1 MFTSPAMPDDL
12 TSFIVAN
19 EGPVLSQ
26 LTSVSPISITS
37 DAGFASHLLG
47 FPGNGSE
54 SDPYRIEN
62 YDIEGTLGGNG
73 ILIGGSV
80 TVYYEIRNCRVH
92 NTFTGTGINL
102 QAGHGVIDSCEIM
115 NHTWGVSL
123 AGSDYL
129 ITSTEIYDTSFG
141 INAFQVDDVSLVD
154 SNFENADVVLF
165 EEVSGLNILGNTFS
179 ASQPVVWNSDSF
191 SVSGNTFNIEEYNE
205 WLALDGSQI
214 GTVEGNIF
222 NINNNTGIWIKNC
235 QSIIITDCDFIAS
248 GPSGAGWLGVD
259 FRGFSGT
266 RDITIQDCLF
276 ESVNCDG
283 QNIEEGLLITNCVLN
298 SGSIGLVDSPG
309 SEVSSNTLTNGQIHV
324 AYNCNGS
331 LVYNNTLTDCPE
343 YGLYIRENNTD
354 LLVST
359 NTMKGS
365 KSQDDHGIN
374 LQSDGVTLYNNVI
387 ENFDSGIYIDG
398 DDGTICNN
406 TLFGN
411 NIGIEIDS
419 GSSSN
424 NLYYNI
430 LYDNTQNANDDGS
443 DNTWDD
449 GVSLGNY
456 WGNLNAPGEYVIPGS
471 AGSVDRYARPY
482 RIPIIPPS
490 PQVLLILVG
499 AGVVG
504 VAVAVVCLR
513 RR

>member
-1 MFTSPAMPDDL
+1 MPDNS
-12 TSFIVAN
+12 TSFIIAN

-37 DAGFASHLLG
+37 DSEFASHPLG

-62 YDIEGTLGGNG
+62 YDIEGTLGGDG
-73 ILIGGSV
+73 IWIGASV
-80 TVYYEIRNCRVH
+80 TVYYEIRNCRVY

-102 QAGHGVIDSCEIM
+102 LGGHGVIDTCEIM

-123 AGSDYL
+123 EGSDYL
-129 ITSTEIYDTSFG
+129 ITSTEIYNTPFG
-141 INAFQVDDVSLVD
+141 IYAFQVDDVSFVD
-154 SNFENADVVLF
+154 SNFDNAGEVLF
-165 EEVSGLNILGNTFS
+165 EEVSGLNVLGNTFS
-179 ASQPVVWNSDSF
+179 GTQMAVWMSAGF

-205 WLALDGSQI
+205 WLTLRESQL
-214 GTVEGNIF
+214 GTVQDNIF
-222 NINNNTGIWIKNC
+222 NINNITGIIIQEC
-235 QSIIITDCDFIAS
+235 QGIIITDCDFIAS
-248 GPSGAGWLGVD
+248 GPSGVGWFGVD

-266 RDITIQDCLF
+266 LDITIQDCLF

-283 QNIEEGLLITNCVLN
+283 QSVEEGLAITNCAFN
-298 SGSIGLVDSPG
+298 SGSISLIDSPA
-309 SEVSSNTLTNGQIHV
+309 SEVSSNTITDGHIQV

-365 KSQDDHGIN
+365 KSQDNHGIN
-374 LQSDGVTLYNNVI
+374 LQSNGVTLYNNVI

-398 DDGTICNN
+398 NDGSIHNN
-406 TLFGN
+406 TVFGN
-411 NIGIEIDS
+411 NIGIEIASD
-419 GSSSN
+419 SSSN

-443 DNTWDD
+443 DNIWDD
-449 GVSLGNY
+449 GISLGNY
-456 WGNLNAPGEYVIPGS
+456 WSNLNAPGEYIIPGF
-471 AGSVDRYARPY
+471 AGSVDRYAQPY
-482 RIPIIPPS
+482 RVPIIPPS
-490 PQVLLILVG
+490 PLMLLIIVG
-499 AGVVG
+499 AGVVS
-504 VAVAVVCLR
+504 VAVAIVYLR